1 MQSKIDT
8 DKQAVLTLSLDE
20 LCLINNAL
28 NESLEALGRDED
40 EFQSRMG
47 DSTDAV
53 KSLLSEINSVV
64 RELL

>member
-28 NESLEALGRDED
+28 KESLEALGRVED